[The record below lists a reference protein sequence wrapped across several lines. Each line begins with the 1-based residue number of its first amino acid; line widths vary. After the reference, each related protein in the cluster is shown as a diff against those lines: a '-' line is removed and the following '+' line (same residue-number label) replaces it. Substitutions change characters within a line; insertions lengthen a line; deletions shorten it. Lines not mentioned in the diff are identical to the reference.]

1 MSLPFSFISG
11 LATKYIQHGLMIA
24 GGALVGAVV
33 TGVILVVL
41 FKLARVKKTPRR
53 LTTVLSVMGGIVGGW
68 LVFALLSGMDGY
80 GPGLGGGIVGGDLSG
95 KGSTL
100 VSTARD
106 TRREADYSLRV
117 MIVRSRDYE
126 PESKRYY
133 LVEGRTPARTL
144 PEVIQVIKDRHQLN
158 PALKTVE
165 IVIYQ
170 DSIAETRGLADDVED
185 PVRPLGLT
193 VKTHKPGTD
202 AP

>member
-53 LTTVLSVMGGIVGGW
+53 LTTVLSVM
-68 LVFALLSGMDGY
+68 
-80 GPGLGGGIVGGDLSG
+80 GGIVGGDLSG